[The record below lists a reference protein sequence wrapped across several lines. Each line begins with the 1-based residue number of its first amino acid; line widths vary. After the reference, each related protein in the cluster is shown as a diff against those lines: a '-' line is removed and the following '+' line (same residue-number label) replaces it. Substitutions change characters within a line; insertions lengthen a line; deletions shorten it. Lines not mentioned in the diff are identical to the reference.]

1 MNLKIEDLERN
12 EKGGAGKNKDAEE
25 SGVINSTT
33 DRDAPETSVSR
44 ISVESRN
51 LI

>member
-12 EKGGAGKNKDAEE
+12 DKGGAGKTNGGEE
-25 SGVINSTT
+25 SGVINSIT

>member
-12 EKGGAGKNKDAEE
+12 EKGGAGKNKDGDE
-25 SGVINSTT
+25 SAINSMTN
-33 DRDAPETSVSR
+33 REAPETSISG